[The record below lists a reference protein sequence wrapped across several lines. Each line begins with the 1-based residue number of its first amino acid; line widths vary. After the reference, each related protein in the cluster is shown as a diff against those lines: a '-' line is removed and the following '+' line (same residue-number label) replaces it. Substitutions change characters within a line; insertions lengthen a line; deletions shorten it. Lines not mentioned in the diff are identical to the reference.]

1 MNDLHFVTLLV
12 RCIKLKA
19 VTFLGSRWGRERE
32 NVPDLLCPEIVEL
45 CSSCRQI
52 EK

>member
-1 MNDLHFVTLLV
+1 MNDLYFVSTLYQ
-12 RCIKLKA
+12 IEGKA